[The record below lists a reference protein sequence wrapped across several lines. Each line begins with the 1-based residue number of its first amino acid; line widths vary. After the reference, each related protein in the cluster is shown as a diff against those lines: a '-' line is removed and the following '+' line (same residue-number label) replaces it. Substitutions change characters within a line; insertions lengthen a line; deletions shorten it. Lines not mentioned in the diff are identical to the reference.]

1 MDSLHSCRIRWDAS
15 VQDRAASANPEVS
28 EGRRVTENQKLAYEE
43 RRQLKVKNDRA
54 HQLNDLLKFSHT
66 FKLHTPV
73 PKEIVTLQNKGHAEQ
88 ANDEATQPPTA
99 DIQMPAASSNC
110 GRDRYCIRAQSEV
123 GAIAVPMIT
132 NVVV

>member
-15 VQDRAASANPEVS
+15 VQDRADSTNP
-28 EGRRVTENQKLAYEE
+28 EGRRVTENQKLTYEE

-73 PKEIVTLQNKGHAEQ
+73 PKDIVSLQNKGRAEQ
-88 ANDEATQPPTA
+88 ENDQPPTA
-99 DIQMPAASSNC
+99 DIQIPATSSDC
-110 GRDRYCIRAQSEV
+110 GRDRYYIRAQSEV